1 MSTESSIRVPEFSTV
16 QAGREVDCET
26 LVRDGVTYYRQ
37 RVIIEAMPDMA
48 NESAADTVGMLG
60 KILKEL
66 RLMNLHLASMTGER
80 FTMNDL
86 GE

>member
-1 MSTESSIRVPEFSTV
+1 MNDASVGVPVTPEDV
-16 QAGREVDCET
+16 GQKQVDCET

-37 RVIIEAMPDMA
+37 RVVIESMPDMA
-48 NESAADTVGMLG
+48 NDSAADTVGMLG

-66 RLMNLHLASMTGER
+66 KLVNLHLASMTGESI
-80 FTMNDL
+80 TKEDI